1 MSKKKEQTVKCKKE
15 SELEDTEDDI
25 CSSSCEIYL
34 PIPTLLIHMLGT
46 LCVVSCCTFFSVLL
60 TTLLI
65 VLNSTFR
72 DHHILTNLKEKCHY
86 KF

>member
-34 PIPTLLIHMLGT
+34 PIPTLLIHVLGT
-46 LCVVSCCTFFSVLL
+46 LCVVSCSTFLSVLL

-72 DHHILTNLKEKCHY
+72 DHHILTNLKEKY
-86 KF
+86 ILKY